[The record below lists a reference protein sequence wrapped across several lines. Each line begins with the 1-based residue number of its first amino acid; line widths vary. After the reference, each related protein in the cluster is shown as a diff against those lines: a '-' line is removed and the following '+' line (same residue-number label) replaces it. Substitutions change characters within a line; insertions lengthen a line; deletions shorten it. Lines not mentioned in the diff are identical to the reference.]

1 MIRKRKC
8 SRIQSICAI
17 IVSQFQK
24 KRKRDLKMPVIQKK
38 NKQKKEG
45 MKKAVVFTAKAGT
58 PMCDKKEKNVE
69 GFCFRQVQKSLQT
82 KQLQSKQ

>member
-1 MIRKRKC
+1 MC
-8 SRIQSICAI
+8 YYSITI
-17 IVSQFQK
+17 SKEK
-24 KRKRDLKMPVIQKK
+24 KEGFENACNPKK